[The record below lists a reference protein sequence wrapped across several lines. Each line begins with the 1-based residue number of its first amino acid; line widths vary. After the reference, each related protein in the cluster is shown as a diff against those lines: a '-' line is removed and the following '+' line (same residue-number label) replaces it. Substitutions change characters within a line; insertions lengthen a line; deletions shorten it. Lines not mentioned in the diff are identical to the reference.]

1 MYKYFTILRPVSIG
15 TFPKKGLV
23 DFVNYDKRRY
33 VPEIGHNA
41 WGYLLYDRELSE
53 EEIYSYDFM
62 PMP

>member
-15 TFPKKGLV
+15 TFPKEGFV
-23 DFVNYDKRRY
+23 DFVNYDNRRY
-33 VPEIGHNA
+33 VPEIDHNA

-53 EEIYSYDFM
+53 KEIYSYDFI